1 MGFAVAASVVLLFN
15 NLREWKMKQWN
26 DAKRSGQ
33 TGFTLI
39 ELMIVVAIIGILAAV
54 AVPAYQA
61 YIIRSKVANA
71 LSSVDA
77 LKTAVAVCS
86 QESAGVLT
94 ACSTTSSSAA
104 TMVPVFTAT
113 KEVSSAS
120 VTSGVITM
128 TFAPGVGKGVDG
140 LAVTFT
146 PSSVDNQT
154 SITWTVDASKL
165 TNEQAKTALTKTNI
179 TTK

>member
-1 MGFAVAASVVLLFN
+1 
-15 NLREWKMKQWN
+15 MKKWRDVKGNVQ
-26 DAKRSGQ
+26 A
-33 TGFTLI
+33 GFTLI

-54 AVPAYQA
+54 AVPAYQD

-71 LSSVDA
+71 ISSVDV

-86 QESAGVLT
+86 QEAAGVLDN
-94 ACSTTSSSAA
+94 CSTTTGAIP

-113 KEVSSAS
+113 KEVSVAT
-120 VTSGVITM
+120 VDKGVISM

-140 LAVTFT
+140 LIVKFT

-154 SITWTVDASKL
+154 SITWTVDATAL
-165 TNEQAKTALTKTNI
+165 TNDQAKTALTKTNI
-179 TTK
+179 VPKK